1 MEPAWSWHRDAISVR
16 AGISATGP
24 PLFTATWPDHS
35 GRSAPCVRAQG
46 RSVVAVIDLSDDLG
60 SGYQVQRLC
69 QERPRRPVM
78 RRHVTSPSDENRH
91 GFAPTVQHTRVSKN
105 PYAAPLIQYTEQGSA
120 AVRENPESYKGE
132 ILKGRT
138 PEHSRGQRIVNKA
151 TRTRAI
157 SQSAF

>member
-1 MEPAWSWHRDAISVR
+1 MVARRSI
-16 AGISATGP
+16 
-24 PLFTATWPDHS
+24 LF
-35 GRSAPCVRAQG
+35 RLER
-46 RSVVAVIDLSDDLG
+46 VAVEENHEAA
-60 SGYQVQRLC
+60 VQ
-69 QERPRRPVM
+69 PSRRTAVM

-105 PYAAPLIQYTEQGSA
+105 PYAAPLIQYTEQGSV